1 MTDPWSELVTVALL
15 GTDRR
20 PLPDVAGSV
29 VARAIPLAPGPL
41 VAPATRLLDLAAGY
55 RATHRAGARLPVE
68 EVTPLPMWPPEKP
81 VPPAAHEL
89 LLLHLERA
97 EPLMLNLWLRRC
109 QRDGAVVAADAW
121 TPLIQLA
128 AQSPRYDRS
137 ALKAVLGE
145 PGRWFLEQN
154 PAWRTVA
161 VAPPPHLEQPHLEPP
176 HLEPP
181 HPEPPHPEP
190 VVDSE
195 GMIRQAL
202 SALGTAAERTP
213 AAQLDLILS
222 CPDPWPAEIIRHAW
236 QLLGGVSPSGPFG
249 RDGRRAGYRIGCQL
263 PLAAYPE
270 IAVAA
275 EQALR
280 TVAGAPREREWVRE
294 GFALCEL
301 AAWSRLLLED
311 AFLDRPDDVVRVP
324 VPAARPPVEAAVG
337 RQGMRR

>member
-55 RATHRAGARLPVE
+55 RATHRAGARLPVA

-161 VAPPPHLEQPHLEPP
+161 VALPPHLEPP

-195 GMIRQAL
+195 GMIRRAL

-249 RDGRRAGYRIGCQL
+249 RDGRRAGYQIGCQL